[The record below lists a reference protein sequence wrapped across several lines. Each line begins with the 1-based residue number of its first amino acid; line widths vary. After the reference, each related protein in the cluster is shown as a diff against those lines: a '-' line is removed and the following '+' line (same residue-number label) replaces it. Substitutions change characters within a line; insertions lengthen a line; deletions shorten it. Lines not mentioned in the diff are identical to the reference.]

1 MSIKLSNNLIK
12 DALAEFKTNQSRGR
26 RGDIVK
32 KLDYYTGCETGG
44 YIEDRFKNSTF
55 QEIPVYESNI
65 TKKFINKIS
74 RNYTVFAERNINATY
89 NNLTQYKNFKWK
101 HIERMTK
108 LLGTVAI
115 QVVWR
120 NKGDNSYFDYQP
132 VYYFDIITDPSDP
145 FTPLAIVYPIMNSVN
160 DITVTDNMPYVY
172 WDDTQYIEFNEEG
185 EIVKEVNHGYGI
197 LPFVFTHKEA
207 QTDAFFVEGANDI
220 VNCNE
225 HLNIAMTELMLGL
238 RFQMFGQPF
247 AIGVYED
254 QPIARTGTDTIIN
267 LPEGAQFGITAPQ
280 GNVDSVIKALKFQ
293 VELVAQNN
301 HLWVSWA
308 EEGDRPASGISLM
321 IRDYERMEDMKD
333 DVELWRIFEHQCYE
347 VEKAIANFNGVN
359 LPDKFNINFEEPY
372 YPRAVADQIMLD
384 NWKLERGH
392 ITDAEIM
399 VRENRDL
406 SIKQAEKIIEKN
418 KSINGLQPQTLED
431 NSNG

>member
-1 MSIKLSNNLIK
+1 MSITLSTNLIK
-12 DALAEFKTNQSRGR
+12 DALSEFKAQKSRGR
-26 RGDIVK
+26 REDVVK
-32 KLDYYTGCETGG
+32 KLDYYTGCNMGN
-44 YIEDRFKNSTF
+44 YITDRFKNTTF

-74 RNYTVFAERNINATY
+74 RNYTVFAERNSNNIY
-89 NNLTQYKNFKWK
+89 KNLTQYKNFKFK

-108 LLGTVAI
+108 LLGSVAV
-115 QVVWR
+115 QVIWR
-120 NKGDNSYFDYQP
+120 ENKGNPYFDYHP
-132 VYYFDIITDPSDP
+132 VYYFDIVTDSNNP
-145 FTPLAIVYPIMNSVN
+145 FNPIGIIYPIMNAIDDVSN
-160 DITVTDNMPYVY
+160 TDLMPYVY
-172 WDDTQYIEFNEEG
+172 WDDTQYIEFDANG
-185 EIVKEVNHGYGI
+185 SIIKQAKHGYGV
-197 LPFVFTHKEA
+197 LPFIFTHKEP
-207 QTDAFFVEGANDI
+207 QTDSFFVEGANDI

-267 LPEGAQFGITAPQ
+267 LPEGAQFGITSPQ
-280 GNVDSVIKALKFQ
+280 GNVESVIKAMKFQ

-321 IRDYERMEDMKD
+321 IRDFERMEDMKD
-333 DVELWRIFEHQCYE
+333 DVELWRIFEHKCYE
-347 VEKAIANFNGVN
+347 VEKAVAKFNNIN
-359 LPDKFNINFEEPY
+359 LPDKFDVNFEEPY
-372 YPRAVADQIMLD
+372 YPRAVGDQIMLD

-399 VRENRDL
+399 VRDNRDL
-406 SIKQAEKIIEKN
+406 SIKQAEKIIEANKLKN
-418 KSINGLQPQTLED
+418 NIIKEEKEEE
-431 NSNG
+431 